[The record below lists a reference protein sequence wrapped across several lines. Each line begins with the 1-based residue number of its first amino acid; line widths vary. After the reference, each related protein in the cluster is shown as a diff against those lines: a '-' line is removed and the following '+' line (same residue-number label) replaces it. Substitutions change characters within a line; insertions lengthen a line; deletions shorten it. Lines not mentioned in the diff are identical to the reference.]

1 MLLKKFQV
9 TFNRS
14 LDGVLDEL
22 HSRNL
27 GEGGVIDKDEDS
39 EYETP

>member
-1 MLLKKFQV
+1 MLLKMFQV
-9 TFNRS
+9 TFNQS

-27 GEGGVIDKDEDS
+27 GEGGVIDEEVDS
-39 EYETP
+39 EDETP